1 MKWTESSL
9 DPFIIFWA
17 LLPLPTSSPK
27 VVPLWEFVNWQS
39 QILQLVF
46 LGRLLNMFTG
56 LESKSKFLMI
66 FLSLLLLLGMS
77 SHVVMDIV
85 DWVVWDA
92 TRAY

>member
-1 MKWTESSL
+1 
-9 DPFIIFWA
+9 
-17 LLPLPTSSPK
+17 
-27 VVPLWEFVNWQS
+27 
-39 QILQLVF
+39 
-46 LGRLLNMFTG
+46 MFTG